1 MSGAPASLGRI
12 TGAARL
18 GGIVGNP
25 VRHSL
30 SPVIHNAWLEAG
42 GIDGAYVAFAPG
54 DPAGFRTLVA
64 AGRAGLIAGVN
75 VTAPFKEQAFAL
87 ADEVGPAARLTG
99 SANILVFEDGRVRAD
114 SADGAGVLYALAE
127 QAPDLTLKGAS
138 VVILGAGGAARAGAG
153 ALIAAG
159 ASLSILNRTR
169 ERAEALAADLGPAVS
184 VAEDARALEDAD
196 LVINALSIPPDIA
209 LEALKPSAVVMD
221 MTYKP
226 VVTPLLAAAR
236 ARGLTTVD
244 GLAMLIGQAA
254 PSFEAIFGVSPP
266 PLDLRAL
273 LLAHLG
279 EPA

>member
-1 MSGAPASLGRI
+1 MNGKPVGRI
-12 TGAARL
+12 TGAALL
-18 GGIVGNP
+18 GGIVGYP
-25 VRHSL
+25 VSHSL

-42 GIDGAYVAFAPG
+42 GIDAAYAAFAPR
-54 DPAGFRTLVA
+54 DAAGFEALVA

-87 ADEVGPAARLTG
+87 ADEAGAAARLTG
-99 SANILVFEDGRVRAD
+99 SANILVFEEGRVRAE

-127 QAPDLTLKGAS
+127 QAPGLKLNGAS

-153 ALIAAG
+153 ALIEAG
-159 ASLSILNRTR
+159 AALSILNRTR

-184 VAEDARALEDAD
+184 VAQDAGVLENAD
-196 LVINALSIPPDIA
+196 LVINALSVAPDIA
-209 LEALKPSAVVMD
+209 LETLKPSAVVMD

-236 ARGLTTVD
+236 ARGLTAVD
-244 GLAMLIGQAA
+244 GLAMLIGQAT
-254 PSFEAIFGVSPP
+254 PSFEAIFRRPPP

-279 EPA
+279 EAV

>member
-1 MSGAPASLGRI
+1 MNRQAVGRI
-12 TGAARL
+12 TGAALL

-25 VRHSL
+25 VGHSL

-42 GIDGAYVAFAPG
+42 GIDGVYAAFAPR
-54 DPAGFRTLVA
+54 DAAGFEALAA

-87 ADEVGPAARLTG
+87 ADEAGAAARATG
-99 SANILVFEDGRVRAD
+99 SANILVFEDGRIRAE

-127 QAPDLTLKGAS
+127 QAPQLTLKGAS

-153 ALIAAG
+153 ALVEAG

-184 VAEDARALEDAD
+184 VAPDAGALEEAD
-196 LVINALSIPPDIA
+196 LVVNALSATPDIG
-209 LEALKPSAVVMD
+209 LERLKPSVVVMD
-221 MTYKP
+221 MTYRP

-254 PSFEAIFGVSPP
+254 PSFEAIFRRPPP

-279 EPA
+279 EAA

>member
-1 MSGAPASLGRI
+1 MNGKPVGRI
-12 TGAARL
+12 TGAALL
-18 GGIVGNP
+18 GGIVGYP
-25 VRHSL
+25 VSHSL

-42 GIDGAYVAFAPG
+42 GIDAAYAAFAPR
-54 DPAGFRTLVA
+54 DAAGFEALVA

-87 ADEVGPAARLTG
+87 ADEAGAAARLTG
-99 SANILVFEDGRVRAD
+99 SANILVFEEGRVRAE

-127 QAPDLTLKGAS
+127 QAPGLKLNGAS

-153 ALIAAG
+153 ALIVAG
-159 ASLSILNRTR
+159 AALSILNRTR

-184 VAEDARALEDAD
+184 VAPDAGVLEDAD
-196 LVINALSIPPDIA
+196 LVINALSVAPDIA
-209 LEALKPSAVVMD
+209 LETLKPSAVVMD

-236 ARGLTTVD
+236 ARGLTAVD
-244 GLAMLIGQAA
+244 GLAMLIGQAT
-254 PSFEAIFGVSPP
+254 PSFEAIFRRPPP

-279 EPA
+279 EAV

>member
-1 MSGAPASLGRI
+1 MNGKPVGRI
-12 TGAARL
+12 TGAALL
-18 GGIVGNP
+18 GGIVGYP
-25 VRHSL
+25 VSHSL

-42 GIDGAYVAFAPG
+42 GIDAAYAAFAPR
-54 DPAGFRTLVA
+54 DAAGFEALVA

-87 ADEVGPAARLTG
+87 ADEAGAAARLTG
-99 SANILVFEDGRVRAD
+99 SANILVFEEGRVRAE

-127 QAPDLTLKGAS
+127 QAPGLTLNGAS

-153 ALIAAG
+153 ALIEAG
-159 ASLSILNRTR
+159 AALSILNRTR

-184 VAEDARALEDAD
+184 VAPDAGVLEDAD
-196 LVINALSIPPDIA
+196 LVINALSVAPDIA
-209 LEALKPSAVVMD
+209 LETLKPSAVVMD

-236 ARGLTTVD
+236 ARGLTAVD
-244 GLAMLIGQAA
+244 GLAMLIGQAT
-254 PSFEAIFGVSPP
+254 PSFEAIFRRPPP

-279 EPA
+279 EAV